1 MAERRIPITVITGF
15 LGSGKTTLLNRLLR
29 QPAMQGTLVIVNEF
43 GEVGLDHLLIEKPQ
57 DETIL
62 LSNGCL
68 CCAML
73 GDLVVTL
80 SRLLERREAGELP
93 PFDRVVIETTGLADP
108 APLLQTVLSDEEISS
123 AFRLDAVVTVVD
135 AVNAASQLD
144 THFESVKQVAVA
156 DRIVLSKTDLRS
168 QAGIEALRDKLKSL
182 NPSASIL
189 TAIRGE
195 VPVGSLLG
203 GQGGERD
210 WTAWLGADGP
220 ARNVHHSKGRTVAGG
235 HAHESGNGHHHRSA
249 ADAINTFSVRRA
261 GEVRMDGLRLWL
273 NALVRF
279 QGPDLLRVKG
289 LFNVEG
295 KPVVVHAVQH
305 LFHEPETL
313 DAWPSDDRD
322 TRIVFVAR
330 GLERAQIDATL
341 AALDFEGGGKEAS
354 QKLFDHRDYRHFVE
368 AIRHFNPVERF

>member
-1 MAERRIPITVITGF
+1 MAEGRLPITVITGF

-29 QPAMQGTLVIVNEF
+29 QKAMQGTLVIVNEF

-80 SRLLERREAGELP
+80 SRLLERRESGELP

-135 AVNAASQLD
+135 AVNAPSQLD

-168 QAGIEALRDKLKSL
+168 PEGIETLRDKLKSL

-195 VPVGSLLG
+195 VPVESLLG
-203 GQGGERD
+203 GQAGERD
-210 WTAWLGADGP
+210 WTAWLGADAP
-220 ARNVHHSKGRTVAGG
+220 ARNVHHSKGRAVAGG
-235 HAHESGNGHHHRSA
+235 HESGNGHHHRSA
-249 ADAINTFSVRRA
+249 AEAINTFSVRRA

-305 LFHEPETL
+305 LFHEPEML
-313 DAWPSDDRD
+313 EAWPSDDRD

-341 AALDFEGGGKEAS
+341 GALDFEGGKEAS
-354 QKLFDHRDYRHFVE
+354 ATLFDQRDYQHFVE
-368 AIRHFNPVERF
+368 AIRHFHPMERL

>member
-1 MAERRIPITVITGF
+1 MADGRLPITVITGF

-80 SRLLERREAGELP
+80 SRLLARRAAGELP

-135 AVNAASQLD
+135 AVNAPSQLD
-144 THFESVKQVAVA
+144 EHFESVKQAAVA
-156 DRIVLSKTDLRS
+156 DRIVLSKIDLCSPDR
-168 QAGIEALRDKLKSL
+168 IEALRDKLKSL
-182 NPSASIL
+182 NPSAPIL

-195 VPVGSLLG
+195 VPLESLLS
-203 GQGGERD
+203 GQAGERD
-210 WTAWLGADGP
+210 WTTWLGADEP
-220 ARNVHHSKGRTVAGG
+220 SRNVPHSKGSTGG

-249 ADAINTFSVRRA
+249 AEAINTFSVRRP

-313 DAWPSDDRD
+313 KAWPSEDRD

-330 GLERAQIDATL
+330 GLQRAQIDATL

-354 QKLFDHRDYRHFVE
+354 QELFDRRDYQHFVE
-368 AIRHFNPVERF
+368 AIRHFNPVARF